1 MRDVQIAPDEQ
12 SRTHSRDILTQA
24 QFEWFR
30 DRLASYGGVFLD
42 PGQRRILSNGLN
54 QRLATLG
61 TTLDHYLELLHGPH
75 GQNEL
80 QRLIELIL
88 NHETFFF
95 RNRPHLRALQDVLLP
110 EIHRRKIGT
119 RPIRIW
125 SAGCASGEEAYSI
138 AITALESL
146 GPSPPRPIEI
156 IATDLSEAA
165 LQRAQAGIYRGR
177 TLQHLS
183 AELLARYFEPR
194 GESYSIGAAARQ
206 LVRFQQMNLLDPFPA
221 ELRHIDAIFCQNVT
235 IYFQDAA
242 RRRLIEQFYNLLPT
256 DGLLFLGFSETLWNV
271 FNGFRAR
278 EISGAYVYY
287 KEAENTAPVPE
298 PKQIIKPPSRKAE
311 QNSSPVTRATRPKP
325 KVTAPQQPTDEA
337 ILDQARSLINT
348 GQLSEAL
355 DVLRHIAPQSA
366 SAPQAISLAA
376 RAHADRGELEL
387 AEAEALRAIDID
399 PFNDD
404 SYLLLGI
411 VYSRQEQWRLAIQQL
426 DRARYLRP
434 DSALISYHLATAHRE
449 LGQTE
454 QARREYRSALWKLRE
469 HPPDI
474 LIDGVAVAW
483 LRETC
488 ENQIR
493 RLAHGISE

>member
-1 MRDVQIAPDEQ
+1 MSDFQIAADE
-12 SRTHSRDILTQA
+12 RMRIHAKELLTQA
-24 QFEWFR
+24 QFEWLR
-30 DRLASYGGVFLD
+30 DALATYGGVFLD
-42 PGQRRILSNGLN
+42 PGQRRVLSNGLN
-54 QRLATLG
+54 QRMALLG
-61 TTLDHYLELLHGPH
+61 VTLDRYLDLLQSAT

-110 EIHRRKIGT
+110 ELHQRKAGN

-138 AITALESL
+138 AITAFEAL
-146 GPSPPRPIEI
+146 GQPLARPVEI
-156 IATDLSEAA
+156 IATDLSEGA
-165 LQRAQAGIYRGR
+165 LQRANAAIYRGR

-183 AELLARYFEPR
+183 AELLARYFEPH
-194 GESYSIGAAARQ
+194 GESYRVGAHVRQ
-206 LVRFQQMNLLDPFPA
+206 LVRFQQMNLLDPFPP
-221 ELRHIDAIFCQNVT
+221 ELRDVDAIFCQNVT

-242 RRRLIEQFYNLLPT
+242 RRRLIEQFYHTLPT
-256 DGLLFLGFSETLWNV
+256 NGLLFLGFSETLWNV
-271 FNGFRAR
+271 FKGFRAR
-278 EISGAYVYY
+278 EIAGAYVYY
-287 KEAENTAPVPE
+287 KESEIVAPIPE
-298 PKQIIKPPSRKAE
+298 RKPATLAPQRKATP
-311 QNSSPVTRATRPKP
+311 SARPTTRAARPKP
-325 KVTAPQQPTDEA
+325 AVSMPQSTSDET
-337 ILDQARSLINT
+337 ILQEARALISA
-348 GQLSEAL
+348 GQLSEAI

-366 SAPQAISLAA
+366 CAPQAISLAA

-387 AEAEALRAIDID
+387 AEAEALRAIEID

-411 VYSRQEQWRLAIQQL
+411 VYGRQEQWRLAIQQL

-434 DSALISYHLATAHRE
+434 ESALISFHLATAHRE
-449 LGQTE
+449 LGQIE
-454 QARREYRSALWKLRE
+454 PARREYRSVLWKLRE
-469 HPPDI
+469 HPPDM

-488 ENQIR
+488 EHQIQ
-493 RLAHGISE
+493 RLGRGTSE